1 MNTILLLAIFFV
13 ALYILARVE
22 WRLGAG
28 GPQTPYELPVQRGM
42 LRTVDSLAEDAI
54 HLWRLRCAGR
64 QASRRAVVRR
74 GEMSHYRWTQAVRL
88 LEHLDLDSGDD
99 APTYAEGIERIERY
113 VAEQRRLAATPT
125 YVAPWQ

>member
-1 MNTILLLAIFFV
+1 MNTILLLAIFV
-13 ALYILARVE
+13 IALYILARVE
-22 WRLGAG
+22 RRLGTEGA
-28 GPQTPYELPVQRGM
+28 QTPYEMPVQRGM

-54 HLWRLRCAGR
+54 HIWRLQSSGK

-74 GEMSHYRWTQAVRL
+74 GEMTHYRWNQAVRL
-88 LEHLDLDSGDD
+88 LEHLELDTETV
-99 APTYAEGIERIERY
+99 PPREGIERIERY

>member
-1 MNTILLLAIFFV
+1 MNTVLLLAIFFV

-54 HLWRLRCAGR
+54 HLWRLQCSGK

-74 GEMSHYRWTQAVRL
+74 GEMTHYRWNQAVRL
-88 LEHLDLDSGDD
+88 LEHLELDTETVL
-99 APTYAEGIERIERY
+99 PREGIERIERY
-113 VAEQRRLAATPT
+113 VAEQRRLAATAT

>member
-1 MNTILLLAIFFV
+1 MNTVLLLAIFIV

-28 GPQTPYELPVQRGM
+28 GPQTPYEMPVQRGM
-42 LRTVDSLAEDAI
+42 LRTVDSLADDAI
-54 HLWRLRCAGR
+54 HLWRLQCSGK

-74 GEMSHYRWTQAVRL
+74 GEMTHYRWNQAVRL
-88 LEHLDLDSGDD
+88 LDHLALDTESV
-99 APTYAEGIERIERY
+99 PYAEGAARIERY
-113 VAEQRRLAATPT
+113 VDEQRRLAATPT